1 MPASCSAIPS
11 LAVSGVA
18 DGLDERPAG
27 AAAMFVERSS
37 LRGRCRELFG
47 RVGDEGGSFL
57 TMILGALPETQEL
70 EEVSEGIQYEKR
82 RRASQSLTTWG
93 NVVHLWEFSGHSVR
107 L

>member
-18 DGLDERPAG
+18 DGLDERPPG

-47 RVGDEGGSFL
+47 RVGDEGGSFF
-57 TMILGALPETQEL
+57 TTILGALPEPREL
-70 EEVSEGIQYEKR
+70 EEVRGIRYEK
-82 RRASQSLTTWG
+82 
-93 NVVHLWEFSGHSVR
+93 
-107 L
+107 

>member
-47 RVGDEGGSFL
+47 RVGEEGGSFL
-57 TMILGALPETQEL
+57 TTILGALPEPREL
-70 EEVSEGIQYEKR
+70 KEVSGNPKREKAARFAATYDLGER
-82 RRASQSLTTWG
+82 RP
-93 NVVHLWEFSGHSVR
+93 SVGVF
-107 L
+107 